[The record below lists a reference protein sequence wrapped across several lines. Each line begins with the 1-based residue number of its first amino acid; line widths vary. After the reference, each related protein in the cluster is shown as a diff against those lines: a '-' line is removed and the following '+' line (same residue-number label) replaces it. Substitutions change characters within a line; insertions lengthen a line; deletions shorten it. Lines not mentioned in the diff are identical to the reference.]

1 MRASRM
7 DSSST
12 LGKIREKSY
21 HSYPIRLLFHT
32 YPNFHKYMD
41 ALLKLLAVLTIL
53 WSGWMYFKY
62 SDSETE
68 LRKAR
73 NELKVAMREKENVQR
88 EVEEYDTI
96 VEKVNALREQNQQLE
111 KDIEV
116 KIKERNE
123 QTARE
128 HRGRLAAKDAL
139 DEKRRAREAEIAKQ
153 REQRLAQL
161 AQEEEA
167 QRESNECEAV
177 IKSANDTLQRYLP
190 CHAFCPNGVQDYGR
204 IDVLKKKWTLTV
216 QTCLKAANSGNEKK
230 LKSAMKTL
238 ESTADALNR
247 LSEGQNA
254 SCLSDAAKAIE
265 AAKVILKAK
274 KRLKELNQGR

>member
-1 MRASRM
+1 
-7 DSSST
+7 
-12 LGKIREKSY
+12 
-21 HSYPIRLLFHT
+21 
-32 YPNFHKYMD
+32 MD

-73 NELKVAMREKENVQR
+73 NELKVAIREKENVQR

-128 HRGRLAAKDAL
+128 HRDRLAAKDAL
-139 DEKRRAREAEIAKQ
+139 DEKRRAREEEIAKQ
-153 REQRLAQL
+153 REKRLAQL
-161 AQEEEA
+161 AQEEEAQREA

-274 KRLKELNQGR
+274 KRLKELSKGR

>member
-1 MRASRM
+1 
-7 DSSST
+7 
-12 LGKIREKSY
+12 
-21 HSYPIRLLFHT
+21 
-32 YPNFHKYMD
+32 MD

-88 EVEEYDTI
+88 EVEECAAI

-116 KIKERNE
+116 KIKERKE

-128 HRGRLAAKDAL
+128 HRDRLAAKDAL

-153 REQRLAQL
+153 REKRLAQL
-161 AQEEEA
+161 EQEEEEKREA

-177 IKSANDTLQRYLP
+177 IKSANDTLRRYLP

-216 QTCLKAANSGNEKK
+216 QACLKAANSGNEKK

-254 SCLSDAAKAIE
+254 SCLSDAAEAIE
-265 AAKVILKAK
+265 AAKVIFKAK
-274 KRLKELNQGR
+274 KRLRELNRGR